1 MATVKAYAFY
11 DKKLGAFMLP
21 FWQPNEAVAK
31 RAAKYSL
38 NNKESNLYPVR
49 EDIELWEIGQFEDTV
64 GAISATEMRCI
75 AGMGVLLDD
84 K

>member
-38 NNKESNLYPVR
+38 NEKNSNLYPIR
-49 EDIELWEIGQFEDTV
+49 ADLELWELGEFDDTIGTIT
-64 GAISATEMRCI
+64 GNEMKCI
-75 AGMGVLLDD
+75 AGMGVLIDD
-84 K
+84 Q